1 MFKIAESIPVRTRL
15 PAAAWVIA
23 GVVRSGFVRYDRG
36 SHRART
42 YAYTAHAVHDSVPAS
57 QVWASVW

>member
-1 MFKIAESIPVRTRL
+1 MLKIAETIPVRTRL

-23 GVVRSGFVRYDRG
+23 GVVALSSLVM
-36 SHRART
+36 T
-42 YAYTAHAVHDSVPAS
+42 EAHAVHDLVAPCRAVQASAPAS